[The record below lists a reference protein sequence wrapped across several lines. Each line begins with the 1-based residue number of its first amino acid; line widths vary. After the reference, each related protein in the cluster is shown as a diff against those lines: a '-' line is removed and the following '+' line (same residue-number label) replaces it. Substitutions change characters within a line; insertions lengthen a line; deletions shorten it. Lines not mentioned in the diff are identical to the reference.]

1 MVSFKHA
8 TKEMKPCLINA
19 MCECFGDSKE
29 NVNYFFDNKFSAENC
44 FVCVKDGAATALLH
58 TMEQKLILN
67 EKIYKSSYIYAAC
80 TLPQYRNQGYMKK
93 LLKYTEDC
101 LEAKGN
107 CFTFLVPGSLD
118 LVNFYQKAGYQN
130 FFKTKTIFLEKDDIT
145 KRFYEKPS
153 NSINFSET
161 SVEYLR
167 FSVYNKFNG
176 IMYSDKDIE
185 YAKKFYERF
194 GGKTVYAPKGYAI
207 CVPIDDS
214 VLEVKDFTCNSSS
227 LSHIMSE
234 IINCFPNYENYLI
247 KTNPENTLFENMLPQ
262 ICKSTNFYGMIKP
275 LKSEYCQI
283 IKNFETNAYLGL
295 ALD

>member
-8 TKEMKPCLINA
+8 TEEMKPCLINA

-29 NVNYFFDNKFSAENC
+29 NANYFFDNKFSMENC
-44 FVCVKDGAATALLH
+44 FVCVKNGSVAASLH

-101 LEAKGN
+101 LEAKGS

-130 FFKTKTIFLEKDDIT
+130 FFKTKTICLEKDDIT
-145 KRFYEKPS
+145 KLFYEKSS
-153 NSINFSET
+153 NLINFSEI

-167 FSVYNKFNG
+167 FNVYNKFNG

-207 CVPIDDS
+207 CVPVDDL
-214 VLEVKDFTCNSSS
+214 VLEVKDFTCSSSS
-227 LSHIMSE
+227 LPHIMSE

-247 KTNPENTLFENMLPQ
+247 KTNPENNLFENILPQ

-283 IKNFETNAYLGL
+283 IKNLEANAYLGL

>member
-1 MVSFKHA
+1 MISFKHA

-19 MCECFGDSKE
+19 MCECFGDPKE
-29 NVNYFFDNKFSAENC
+29 SVNYFFDNKFSTENC
-44 FVCVKDGAATALLH
+44 FVCVKNGTVAASLH

-101 LEAKGN
+101 LETEDN
-107 CFTFLVPGSLD
+107 CFVFLVPGNPGLE
-118 LVNFYQKAGYQN
+118 NFYIKAGYQN
-130 FFKTKTIFLEKDDIT
+130 FFKTKTISLGKNDIT
-145 KRFYEKPS
+145 KLAYKKPS
-153 NSINFSET
+153 NLINFSET

-167 FSVYNKFNG
+167 FNVYNKFNG
-176 IMYSDKDIE
+176 IMYSNEDIE
-185 YAKKFYERF
+185 YAKKFYEYF
-194 GGKTVYAPKGYAI
+194 GGKTVYASEGYAI
-207 CVPIDDS
+207 CVPISDS
-214 VLEVKDFTCNSSS
+214 VLEIKDFTCKSHS
-227 LSHIMSE
+227 LPHIMSE
-234 IINCFPNYENYLI
+234 IISCFPNYEKYLI
-247 KTNPENTLFENMLPQ
+247 KTNPTNNLFENKLPQ

-283 IKNFETNAYLGL
+283 IKNLETNAYLGL

>member
-8 TKEMKPCLINA
+8 TKEMKPYLINA
-19 MCECFGDSKE
+19 ICECFGDQKE
-29 NVNYFFDNKFSAENC
+29 IVNYFFDNKFSTDNC
-44 FVCVKDGAATALLH
+44 FVCVKDGAVAASLH

-101 LEAKGN
+101 LKAKGN
-107 CFTFLVPGSLD
+107 CFAFLVPGSLG

-130 FFKTKTIFLEKDDIT
+130 FFKTKTIFLEKDDIINH
-145 KRFYEKPS
+145 FYEKPS
-153 NSINFSET
+153 DSINFSET

-167 FSVYNKFNG
+167 FNVYNKFNG
-176 IMYSDKDIE
+176 IMYSNEDIE
-185 YAKKFYERF
+185 YAKKFYEKF

-207 CVPIDDS
+207 CLPVDNS

-227 LSHIMSE
+227 LTHIMSE
-234 IINCFPNYENYLI
+234 IINYFPNYEKYLI
-247 KTNPENTLFENMLPQ
+247 KTNPENNLFENTLPQ